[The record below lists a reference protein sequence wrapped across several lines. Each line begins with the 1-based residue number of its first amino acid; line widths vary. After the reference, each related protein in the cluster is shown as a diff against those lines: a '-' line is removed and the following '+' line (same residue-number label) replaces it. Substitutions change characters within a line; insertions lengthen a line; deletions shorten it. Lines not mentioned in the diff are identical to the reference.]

1 MLSGTACCLCV
12 TLSSRF
18 APSLYGWF
26 MNDLHDL
33 DFEKDLLEGDLS
45 LTRGEGR
52 GGVDG
57 NGPPY
62 MCRDR
67 REGRGGVDGNGPPYM
82 YRDMGKKKGNT
93 CLDCERK
100 K

>member
-45 LTRGEGR
+45 LDARGGQGR
-52 GGVDG
+52 GRWKWATIYV
-57 NGPPY
+57 
-62 MCRDR
+62 
-67 REGRGGVDGNGPPYM
+67 
-82 YRDMGKKKGNT
+82 
-93 CLDCERK
+93 
-100 K
+100 